1 MRISDWSSDVCSSD
15 LGDPGFQ
22 SLPDVAEEVRL
33 ISGAS
38 VFVLIYPIWFG
49 TPPAMLKGYV
59 ERVLGTGFSYRDV
72 SENQEK
78 ALLTG
83 AHLLSFT
90 STGNTKTWLN
100 EQAQWLAR
108 SEEHTTEVQSIMR
121 ITYAVY
127 CLQDHITLT

>member
-59 ERVLGTGFSYRDV
+59 ERVLGTGFYYRDV
-72 SENQEK
+72 RENQEN

-83 AHLLSFT
+83 AHLLSLT
-90 STGNTKTWLN
+90 SSGNTKNWLN
-100 EQAQWLAR
+100 AQAQWIALRDVFDQIGRASCR
-108 SEEHTTEVQSIMR
+108 EQVCQ
-121 ITYAVY
+121 Y
-127 CLQDHITLT
+127 

>member
-72 SENQEK
+72 RENQEN

-83 AHLLSFT
+83 AHLLSLKIGRA
-90 STGNTKTWLN
+90 SCR
-100 EQAQWLAR
+100 ERVCQY
-108 SEEHTTEVQSIMR
+108 V
-121 ITYAVY
+121 
-127 CLQDHITLT
+127 

>member
-72 SENQEK
+72 RENQEN

-83 AHLLSFT
+83 AHLLSLT
-90 STGNTKTWLN
+90 
-100 EQAQWLAR
+100 R
-108 SEEHTTEVQSIMR
+108 SEEQTSELKSLMR
-121 ITYAVY
+121 ISYSVFR
-127 CLQDHITLT
+127 LNKNQP